1 MFNLYDNIRIL
12 CKERGISPSK
22 MCVDCGLSKTIVSRL
37 KSDENKQ
44 ITIETAKVFADYL
57 GVSVDRVLHGVDE
70 SSELQVLL
78 DDERTL
84 LDGYR
89 TMTEEQKMAMRIFM
103 KGIKNAD

>member
-1 MFNLYDNIRIL
+1 MFSLYENISLL
-12 CKERGISPSK
+12 CKERGVSPSK
-22 MCVDCGLSKTIVSRL
+22 MCVDCGLSKTIMSQL
-37 KSDENKQ
+37 KHDPKKQ
-44 ITIETAKVFADYL
+44 LHTETAAKIANYL